1 MGHVEVDPIVGIGQ
15 IEMTRSGMSSSWI
28 LQKGG
33 VMDTCTILVLVL
45 IGIMVII
52 VIILIG
58 GVIGDIF
65 QMSSRNK
72 SHLHSMGK

>member
-1 MGHVEVDPIVGIGQ
+1 MGPVEVDPIVGTSQ
-15 IEMTRSGMSSSWI
+15 IKMTRSGMSGSWI
-28 LQKGG
+28 LRKGG

-45 IGIMVII
+45 KGIMVII
-52 VIILIG
+52 VIIPKG

-65 QMSSRNK
+65 WMSSRKK